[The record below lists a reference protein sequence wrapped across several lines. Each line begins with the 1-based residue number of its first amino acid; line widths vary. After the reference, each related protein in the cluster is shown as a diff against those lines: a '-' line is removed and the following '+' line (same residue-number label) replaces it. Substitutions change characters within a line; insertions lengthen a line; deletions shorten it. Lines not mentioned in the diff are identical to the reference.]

1 MAQGAHPRVAVDIV
15 VPFAGSPHE
24 LADLVAR
31 LERLELG
38 PDDTL
43 SVVDNRPHGSAGV
56 PSGSRATVL
65 RAPERQSSYFARN
78 RGAELGG
85 NPWIVFLDA
94 DVDPPPHL
102 IAGYFARAPGE
113 TTAVLS
119 GRVVDEPLP
128 AAGRHPVAARYA
140 ALRATMSQLH
150 TLDGEWAYVQTA
162 NCAVR
167 REAFEAVGGFC
178 ETVRSGGDADLCFR
192 LRAAGW
198 RFEPRDEASVVHRSR
213 RAMRA
218 LLRQQA
224 RHGSGAAWLDRTYPG
239 SFPRARLPGLAL
251 WSCRSFLA
259 AGRAAARGREDEAVG
274 AAIDPLVKWAF
285 ELGRFFPNEVAGT

>member
-1 MAQGAHPRVAVDIV
+1 MAQRTAVDVV
-15 VPFAGSPHE
+15 VPFGGALHE
-24 LADLVAR
+24 LIDLLAR
-31 LERLELG
+31 LDRLELG

-43 SVVDNRPHGSAGV
+43 VVVDNRPPGSAGAT
-56 PSGSRATVL
+56 SGARSTVL

-78 RGAELGG
+78 RGAESGR

-94 DVDPPPHL
+94 DVDPPPDL
-102 IAGYFARAPGE
+102 IERYFAHEPGE
-113 TTAVLS
+113 STAVLS
-119 GRVVDEPLP
+119 GSVLDEPL
-128 AAGRHPVAARYA
+128 ALSGRQPVAARYA

-150 TLDGEWAYVQTA
+150 TLDRRWAYVQTA

-167 REAFEAVGGFC
+167 RDPFEAVEGFRDD
-178 ETVRSGGDADLCFR
+178 VRSGGDADLCFR

-198 RFEPRDEASVVHRSR
+198 RFEPREDASVVHRSR

-239 SFPRARLPGLAL
+239 SFPRAHWLGLGV
-251 WSCRSFLA
+251 WSLRSFASALYA
-259 AGRAAARGREDEAVG
+259 ALRGQGDDALG

-285 ELGRFFPNEVAGT
+285 EIGRLFPNEVSGK